1 MNSSNDATVGSRG
14 ENAEPSIQDC
24 DVFISYNHKDQSL
37 AEQLSRRI
45 RRYRPPRA
53 LGPLLARRRLVVFR
67 DTERLTTKGELRDA
81 LLERINAARNL
92 LALCS
97 PAAAASKYVNEE
109 IDAFVTRRG
118 RDGTHIVLA
127 GGDSSNAFPPAL
139 KAHFNEPL
147 YVDLRPVR
155 GWWRWRR
162 RFRDESLRLIAA
174 LLEVD
179 YATLF
184 REDERRKRRQRFL
197 IGVTVLTLAAGIA
210 SAWLVQSVPLETWER
225 AQVPAEWQGTRL
237 LPIRDF
243 AVSRANPEVVLFRGF
258 GAEYA
263 AHRPVNPIGVI
274 SEGRG
279 EAWLAEFQRS
289 ALRHLQRAPV
299 GVQAWQPVAT
309 MHFTV
314 THDLAAVGG
323 LGESNPVQ
331 WGEGDLYLHAFVR
344 TPQQTAAFA
353 LSMRYVGRTESG
365 ATVRMQLP
373 ISAIPTD
380 DPLDLDPWPA
390 DELIRAG
397 VLPVWG
403 FLRGTLVTAWEAQPQ
418 PLEFRLVD
426 AIEQFQE
433 GNDGMWPEAMVFT
446 VDPDVEIVV
455 NGERVAPRDYDF
467 RDWDALQRAPE
478 WAVPSKP
485 KLDRF
490 GPFLGPLPELDPDVA
505 TLLGSKLELDS
516 ELEHGITHVT
526 RDMEQGKVEAVTV
539 TTRFYDEM
547 TRLYK
552 NRPARYFIRRNG
564 GEWSSPPGLAL
575 LPETSII
582 DVVMLDPAGR
592 QLVALTDREGF
603 RSSEDGGATWQE
615 FNHGEVAF
623 RNGERVSVVVA
634 GTPAAIYVLVDQK
647 DVQQANALYR
657 HKRRTWLERLRMG
670 LAEQLGGTQP

>member
-1 MNSSNDATVGSRG
+1 MTSSSDATVGRG
-14 ENAEPSIQDC
+14 GESAEPSVQDF

-37 AEQLSRRI
+37 AERLSRRI

-109 IDAFVTRRG
+109 IDGFVTRRG

-127 GGDSSNAFPPAL
+127 EGDPSNAFPPAL

-147 YVDLRPVR
+147 YVDLRPMR

-174 LLEVD
+174 LLDVD
-179 YATLF
+179 YAILF
-184 REDERRKRRQRFL
+184 REDERRKRRQHL
-197 IGVTVLTLAAGIA
+197 LVGVSVLTLAAGLA

-243 AVSRANPEVVLFRGF
+243 AVNRANPDVVLFRGF

-263 AHRPVNPIGVI
+263 AHRPVNPIGVL
-274 SEGRG
+274 SEGRAG
-279 EAWLAEFQRS
+279 AWLADFQRS
-289 ALRHLQRAPV
+289 ALKHLQSADV
-299 GVQAWQPVAT
+299 GAQAWQPIAT

-323 LGESNPVQ
+323 LGESSPVQ

-344 TPQQTAAFA
+344 NPQQMAAFA
-353 LSMRYVGRTESG
+353 LSLRYRGRTESG
-365 ATVRMQLP
+365 ATVRVNVP

-380 DPLDLDPWPA
+380 DPFDLDPWPA
-390 DELIRAG
+390 SELIRAG
-397 VLPVWG
+397 ALPVWG
-403 FLRGTLVTAWEAQPQ
+403 FLRGTLVTAWETKPQ
-418 PLEFRLVD
+418 TLEFRLVD

-446 VDPDVEIVV
+446 VDPDVEITV

-467 RDWDALQRAPE
+467 REWDALQRAPE
-478 WAVPSKP
+478 WTVPSTP
-485 KLDRF
+485 KVKRF
-490 GPFLGPLPELDPDVA
+490 GPFLGSLPELDPDVA
-505 TLLGSKLELDS
+505 TLLGGKLDPDS
-516 ELEHGITHVT
+516 ELEHAITQVS
-526 RDMEQGKVEAVTV
+526 RDTEHGEIEVVTV

-552 NRPARYFIRRNG
+552 SRPAQYFIRRNG
-564 GEWSSPPGLAL
+564 SEWSSPPGLDL
-575 LPETSII
+575 QPETSII
-582 DVVMLDPAGR
+582 DVVTLDPAAR
-592 QLVALTDREGF
+592 HLVALTDREGF
-603 RSSEDGGATWQE
+603 RSSDDGGATWRE
-615 FNHGEVAF
+615 FNHGEIAF

-634 GTPAAIYVLVDQK
+634 GTPAAIYVLVDQG
-647 DVQQANALYR
+647 DVQQANGLYR
-657 HKRRTWLERLRMG
+657 HQRRTWLERLRVG